1 MIGLGNVSAQ
11 SLKGKI
17 ILNPTGFSGVKASSD
32 SLKILAVM
40 VEFQTDTDPN
50 TYGTGKFGSI
60 YSQSYA
66 DTILDP
72 LPFDINYFSNHLEF
86 AKNYFAKVSGNKLN
100 VSYNI
105 LPQVITVSQTM
116 RKYSPEPNSSDF
128 TSEGNFAKEVWQI
141 ADSTNPKLDFS
152 KYNLFIIYHAGV
164 GREFTAPGS
173 LGTEKDLQSI
183 YLGFNALQKIF
194 GSNFNGFAANGN
206 FQIPNTLILPCTESR
221 EIKSSG
227 VMTLLQLTT
236 NGLLVSSIASYLGLP
251 DLFNTSSGT
260 TAISRFGLMDPDAI
274 FSYSGIFP
282 PEPSAWEKI
291 YLGWAQPVTLS
302 VKDTK
307 VDLVARLAATITD
320 TTILK
325 IPINSS
331 EYFLIENRQ
340 RDVNK
345 DGINITYKV
354 KGQTNLFKLDKDKGR
369 FQWYGVDTLKGVITD
384 VDDFDWAVPGN
395 GILIWHIDE
404 NIINAKLASDQIN
417 ADLNHKGVSLVE
429 ADGIEDIGQ
438 IYRQVTGEFAYVSG
452 DETDMWFA
460 GNKGHY
466 FINKFSNDTKPDTKS
481 NSGANS
487 YITIENFSAQAN
499 RMSFNVSFQN
509 GSSNLLTNVKLPI
522 DSTDYSKLKN
532 LVAIFGF
539 SSPNYF
545 ILDGNDLV
553 RLESNGTFIK
563 RYSQFSSGQ
572 RPAAINYN
580 GKQIIIGSF
589 GKYVNIYSKDV
600 STSTQYSSNNDSL
613 KSIVSP
619 YQITTP
625 IVIYK
630 KSGDLYI
637 SAGTI
642 EGNILQAS
650 LNSILSSGNITQD
663 KFQNIANKTIYR
675 IYRPFDDVGYYS
687 FSDTSG
693 VFDNIKGNNLLNI
706 GFKNNVLTK
715 DKDGAFINILLS
727 SSASG
732 DHFYIINN
740 GQVVNTFQTA
750 LNSLSNFSVADI
762 FHNGQN
768 YILYNNGQYL
778 EAHNYSGAMADHFPF
793 KEPNGDNFTGIPYAI
808 DFNGDGIAEVIST
821 SDKGNIYAINPL
833 TGKILDGFPISNGSA
848 IIDLQFF
855 NAGQSSGQSTGF
867 KSCLATIDSKGQLT
881 AWNLSSTLGSS
892 YWSAEYGDIMN
903 TSFVAAP
910 LSTNTISDFFPL
922 NHAYNWPNPVYGTET
937 KIHYFVGETS
947 NIKIKI
953 FDLAGGLVVELNDQA
968 IAGFDHETT
977 WNVSN
982 VQSGIYYAHIEVA
995 AQSGKSASKNI
1006 KIAVIK

>member
-1 MIGLGNVSAQ
+1 MIGLGSVTAQ
-11 SLKGKI
+11 SFKGKI
-17 ILNPTGFSGVKASSD
+17 NYSPNEFPKIIASSD
-32 SLKILAVM
+32 TLKILAVM
-40 VEFQTDTDPN
+40 VDFQEDNDPN

-60 YSQSYA
+60 YTQSYA

-72 LPFDINYFSNHLEF
+72 LPFDLNYFSNHLEF
-86 AKNYFAKVSGNKLN
+86 AKNYFKKVSGGKLN
-100 VSYNI
+100 ITYNI
-105 LPQVITVSQTM
+105 LPQVLTVSQTM
-116 RKYSPEPNSSDF
+116 RNYSPPPNSSDL
-128 TSEGNFAKEVWQI
+128 TSEGNFAKEVWQLAVHSFPNI
-141 ADSTNPKLDFS
+141 DFS
-152 KYNLFIIYHAGV
+152 QYNLFTIFHAGV
-164 GREFTAPGS
+164 GREFSVPGS
-173 LGTEKDLQSI
+173 LGTERDLSSV
-183 YLGFNALQKIF
+183 YLGINSLQKIY
-194 GSNFNGFAANGN
+194 GNNFNGFPANGN
-206 FQIPNTLILPCTESR
+206 FQITNTMILPCTESK
-221 EIKSSG
+221 EIVSNNQK
-227 VMTLLQLTT
+227 MLLQLTT
-236 NGLLVSSIASYLGLP
+236 NGLIVSSIASYLGLP
-251 DLFNTSSGT
+251 DLFNTSTGT
-260 TAISRFGLMDPDAI
+260 TAIGRFGLMDPESI
-274 FSYSGIFP
+274 FGYSGIFP

-291 YLGWAQPVTLS
+291 YLGWTQPVTIS
-302 VKDTK
+302 IKDSK
-307 VDLVARLAATITD
+307 VDIVARLAASLND

-325 IPINSS
+325 VPINSS
-331 EYFLIENRQ
+331 EYFLLENRQ

-354 KGQTNLFKLDKDKGR
+354 NGQTNLFKLNEDKGR
-369 FQWYGVDTLKGVITD
+369 FQWSGVDSLGGVVTD
-384 VDDFDWAVPGN
+384 VDEFDWAVPGN
-395 GILIWHIDE
+395 GIVIWHIDE
-404 NIINAKLASDQIN
+404 NIINAKIANDQIN
-417 ADLNHKGVSLVE
+417 ADLNNKGVAVVE
-429 ADGIEDIGQ
+429 ADGIDDIGQ
-438 IYRQVTGEFAYVSG
+438 QFNTVFGVSYGSG
-452 DETDMWFA
+452 DEEDMWFA
-460 GNKGHY
+460 GNTGHY
-466 FINKFSNDTKPDTKS
+466 FINKFSNDTKPNTKS

-499 RMSFNVSFQN
+499 RMSFNVLFQN
-509 GSSNLLTNVKLPI
+509 GSSNLLTDVKLPI
-522 DSTDYSKLKN
+522 DSTDYPKVKN
-532 LVAIFGF
+532 LIAIFGY

-553 RLESNGTFIK
+553 RLDSNGTFIK

-589 GKYVNIYSKDV
+589 GKTVNIYSKDV
-600 STSTQYSSNNDSL
+600 STSTLYSSNNDSI

-619 YQITTP
+619 YQISTP

-630 KSGDLYI
+630 NNGNLYI

-650 LNSILSSGNITQD
+650 LNSILSSGKIIQD
-663 KFQNIANKTIYR
+663 EFQNITNKTIYR

-693 VFDNIKGNNLLNI
+693 VFDDIKGNNLLNI
-706 GFKNNVLTK
+706 GFKNNILTK
-715 DKDGAFINILLS
+715 DKDGDFINILLS

-740 GQVVNTFQTA
+740 LQVTNTFQTA
-750 LNSLSNFSVADI
+750 LNSVSNFSVADI

-808 DFNGDGIAEVIST
+808 DFNGDGITEVIAT
-821 SDKGNIYAINPL
+821 SVKGNIYAINPL

-855 NAGQSSGQSTGF
+855 NSGQSTGQSTGF

-922 NHAYNWPNPVYGTET
+922 NRAYNWPNPVYGTET
-937 KIHYFVGETS
+937 KIRYFVGETS

-953 FDLAGGLVVELNDQA
+953 FDIAGGLVAELSDQA
-968 IAGFDHETT
+968 LAGFDHETI

>member
-1 MIGLGNVSAQ
+1 MIGLGSIPAQ
-11 SLKGKI
+11 SFRGKI
-17 ILNPTGFSGVKASSD
+17 NLSPNEFPKLQASSD
-32 SLKILAVM
+32 SVKILAVM

-60 YSQSYA
+60 YSQAYA

-72 LPFDINYFSNHLEF
+72 LPFDANYFSNHLEF
-86 AKNYFAKVSGNKLN
+86 AKNFFKKVSGNKLN
-100 VSYNI
+100 VSYNV
-105 LPQVITVSQTM
+105 LPQVITVSKKM
-116 RKYSPEPNSSDF
+116 RDYSPEPNSSDF

-141 ADSTNPKLDFS
+141 ADTSNPNVDFS

-164 GREFTAPGS
+164 GREITAPGS
-173 LGTEKDLQSI
+173 LGFEKDLQSI
-183 YLGFNALQKIF
+183 YFGFDALQKIF
-194 GSNFNGFAANGN
+194 GTKFSGFTTKGN
-206 FQIPNTLILPCTESR
+206 FQITNTMILPCTESK
-221 EIKSSG
+221 EFTSLGKQ
-227 VMTLLQLTT
+227 VLQQVTT
-236 NGLLVSSIASYLGLP
+236 NGLLVNSIGNFLGLP
-251 DLFNTSSGT
+251 DLFNTSKGS
-260 TAISRFGLMDPDAI
+260 TAISRFGLMDTESI
-274 FSYSGIFP
+274 FAYSGLFP

-291 YLGWAQPVTLS
+291 YLGWVQPVTLS

-307 VDLVARLAATITD
+307 VNLVSRLAASLND

-345 DGINITYKV
+345 DGIIITYKV
-354 KGQTNLFKLDKDKGR
+354 NGQTNLFKLDRDKGR
-369 FQWYGVDTLKGVITD
+369 FQWGGVDTVKGVITD
-384 VDDFDWAVPGN
+384 VDEFDWAVPGN
-395 GILIWHIDE
+395 GIVIWHIDE
-404 NIINAKLASDQIN
+404 NIINSKIAGNQIN
-417 ADLNHKGVSLVE
+417 ADLNHKGVAVVE

-438 IYRQVTGEFAYVSG
+438 AFRLLTGDIAFGSG

-460 GNKGHY
+460 GNKEHY
-466 FINKFSNDTKPDTKS
+466 FINKFSNDTKPNTKS

-487 YITIENFSAQAN
+487 FITMQNFSAQAN
-499 RMSFNVSFQN
+499 KMSFNVSFEN

-600 STSTQYSSNNDSL
+600 STSTLYSSNNDSL

-663 KFQNIANKTIYR
+663 KFQNITNRTIYR

-693 VFDNIKGNNLLNI
+693 IFDNIKGNNLLNI

-715 DKDGAFINILLS
+715 DKDGTFINILLS
-727 SSASG
+727 WSASG

-750 LNSLSNFSVADI
+750 LNSVSNFSAADI

-778 EAHNYSGAMADHFPF
+778 EVHNYSGAMADHFPF

-808 DFNGDGIAEVIST
+808 DFNGDGITEVIAT

-922 NHAYNWPNPVYGTET
+922 NHAYNWPNPVYGAET

-953 FDLAGGLVVELNDQA
+953 FDLAGGLVAELNDQA

-982 VQSGIYYAHIEVA
+982 IQSGIYYAHIEVD
-995 AQSGKSASKNI
+995 AQSGK
-1006 KIAVIK
+1006 